1 MNLVATPWE
10 NTVGKTAK
18 QRVIAVALLFFAVIG
33 ISGLMALGSAKAQD
47 VSDMVAMAQGT
58 ENVVSTENPGEP
70 GVTNVNIPE
79 TANKTN
85 ETGVVDTGSGN
96 DTDKIN
102 GDVNIM
108 SPASMANKIES
119 AQGFDYANNYLAMVR
134 WNSFPLPSPGL
145 NPLSG
150 GDILNSIMAS
160 FAQMMFTFMG
170 SLSAAIVGFFTVCFS
185 NFFGTIFLRLG
196 DMLFGAVIGG
206 LFSGGGD
213 IAKASALISAMV
225 TVALVTSAMAAFDAQ
240 NAGKSIQARVMG
252 VIMSV
257 AKVIVFFI
265 VIGGIGIQ
273 SLKNYGGSLT
283 PEQAAQQGGD
293 AAVEEINNSDGISP
307 TDGSTAGVEFNADG
321 GLVDGTTTEVKS
333 KILTDASS
341 WEPLSMG
348 WIVSVLLDIANMM
361 INAVLGLFNSM
372 VLFPI
377 STLASSLDR
386 VATDNVIDGSTAP
399 MAACDRYID
408 AMHFAYQN
416 SSASRDS
423 IIFSQLMVSMDT
435 IYSRTVLGAY
445 SIGYGESLSGN
456 NAWCHMLEN
465 ANGSSSG
472 DRLMLGRT
480 AGLWWE
486 VAGDGNLLGSS
497 SIRFTTG
504 QHKLGGISAN
514 TEPVGVSIIA
524 RGSDGVLVKSSG
536 EWQNTATGETPVRA
550 NVFFGKG
557 SMPGLEGDNPTKAA
571 DTALYYF
578 AACEWNPRSGNT
590 YLNKEWNGAKVKAMP
605 SADPDY
611 EDKNNYLSVEQAEEM
626 YEGGDEGKFVGHA
639 NNATA
644 HNGGGGL
651 LEHSKNSFMAVV
663 NTGEEGDA
671 NASQYLQNVDCFNI
685 ANLPSGH
692 FKEGNNFGWGA
703 NNRMS
708 DRWYYAPQNANLFAQ
723 TVDRATS
730 TSPGAIRGVVSMFLG
745 DEGEKA
751 ERDSQAENAFSGAED
766 PQTNRNYTQEFWLAA
781 NGRGGSGDVLG
792 SVFFSMAAFICVVIF
807 MLPAALI
814 GLVIHLVFG
823 LLLAIA
829 PAVVLLNVLLRTIKG
844 GR

>member
-58 ENVVSTENPGEP
+58 ENVVSVENPGEP
-70 GVTNVNIPE
+70 GVENVNIPE

-85 ETGVVDTGSGN
+85 ETGVVDAGSGS

-102 GDVNIM
+102 GDVNLM
-108 SPASMANKIES
+108 SPAAMANKIET

-150 GDILNSIMAS
+150 GDVLNSIMAS

-196 DMLFGAVIGG
+196 DMLFGSVIGG

-240 NAGKSIQARVMG
+240 NAGKSIQSRVMG
-252 VIMSV
+252 IIMSV

-283 PEQAAQQGGD
+283 PEQAAQQGAD
-293 AAVEEINNSDGISP
+293 AAVEEINDSNGISP
-307 TDGSTAGVEFNADG
+307 TDGSTAGVEFDADG
-321 GLVDGTTTEVKS
+321 RLVGGTTTEVKS
-333 KILTDASS
+333 KTLTDASS

-377 STLASSLDR
+377 STLASALDR
-386 VATDNVIDGSTAP
+386 VATDDTIGGSTAP

-423 IIFSQLMVSMDT
+423 MIFSQLMVSMDT
-435 IYSRTVLGAY
+435 IYARTVLGAY
-445 SIGYGESLSGN
+445 GIGYGETLSGN

-465 ANGSSSG
+465 ANGSASG

-497 SIRFTTG
+497 PLRFTTG
-504 QHKLGGISAN
+504 EHKLGGISAN
-514 TEPVGVSIIA
+514 TETGSALA
-524 RGSDGVLVKSSG
+524 RGGDGVLVTSSG
-536 EWQNTATGETPVRA
+536 EWQAYGENFTETPVRA

-557 SMPGLEGDNPTKAA
+557 SMPGLQGDNPTKAA

-611 EDKNNYLSVEQAEEM
+611 EDKNNYLSVDQAEEM
-626 YEGGDEGKFVGHA
+626 YEGGDEGKFSAPA
-639 NNATA
+639 NSATA

-651 LEHSKNSFMAVV
+651 LDHSRNSFMAVV
-663 NTGEEGDA
+663 NTGEEGGA

-685 ANLPSGH
+685 ANFPSGH
-692 FKEGNNFGWGA
+692 FEEGNNFGWGA

-708 DRWYYAPQNANLFAQ
+708 DRWYYAPQNANLLAQ

-730 TSPGAIRGVVSMFLG
+730 TSPGAIRGVVSLFLG

-751 ERDSQAENAFSGAED
+751 ERDSQAENAFSSAED
-766 PQTNRNYTQEFWLAA
+766 PQTNRNYAQEFWLSA

-792 SVFFSMAAFICVVIF
+792 SVFFAMAAFICVVIF
-807 MLPAALI
+807 MFPAALI

-829 PAVVLLNVLLRTIKG
+829 PAVVLMNVLLRTIKG

>member
-85 ETGVVDTGSGN
+85 ETGVTDTGSGN

-465 ANGSSSG
+465 ANGSASG
-472 DRLMLGRT
+472 DRLMIGRT

-497 SIRFTTG
+497 SISFTAG
-504 QHKLGGISAN
+504 EHKLGGISAN